1 MKLNNLAA
9 IGKCAVVIYN
19 AVGREGKRGSWE
31 QELNL
36 KID

>member
-9 IGKCAVVIYN
+9 IGKCAVVYN
-19 AVGREGKRGSWE
+19 AIGREGKKGSWE

>member
-9 IGKCAVVIYN
+9 IGKCAVNYK
-19 AVGREGKRGSWE
+19 AVGREEKVGFSWE